1 MRIDGITYQLNWS
14 KFTVGS
20 SFFIPC
26 LDPDSVR
33 ELGLRK
39 AVLCRVLDARAK
51 TGIYEGFT
59 GVFFFRLPDRKL
71 RPLDS
76 VSP

>member
-1 MRIDGITYQLNWS
+1 M
-14 KFTVGS
+14 KVS
-20 SFFIPC
+20 SIRFPWETLEKGQGFFIPC
-26 LDPDSVR
+26 LDTDEVR
-33 ELGLRK
+33 EVGLRK

-59 GVFFFRLPDRKL
+59 GVFFFRLPDRKP

-76 VSP
+76 APP

>member
-1 MRIDGITYQLNWS
+1 MKLSLIRFPWETTERGQGI
-14 KFTVGS
+14 
-20 SFFIPC
+20 FIPC

-59 GVFFFRLPDRKL
+59 GVFFFRLPDRKP

-76 VSP
+76 APL

>member
-1 MRIDGITYQLNWS
+1 M
-14 KFTVGS
+14 KVS
-20 SFFIPC
+20 SIRFPWETLERGQGFFIPC
-26 LDPDSVR
+26 LDTDEVR

-59 GVFFFRLPDRKL
+59 GVFFFRLPDKKL
-71 RPLDS
+71 QPPDS
-76 VSP
+76 VLP

>member
-1 MRIDGITYQLNWS
+1 MKLHLIRFPWETIERGQ
-14 KFTVGS
+14 G
-20 SFFIPC
+20 FFIPC
-26 LDPDSVR
+26 LDTDSVR

-51 TGIYEGFT
+51 TGVYEGFT
-59 GVFFFRLPDRKL
+59 GVFFFRLPDRKP

-76 VSP
+76 AAP

>member
-1 MRIDGITYQLNWS
+1 MKLSLIRFPWETIERGQ
-14 KFTVGS
+14 G
-20 SFFIPC
+20 FFIPC

-59 GVFFFRLPDRKL
+59 GVFFFRLPDRKP

-76 VSP
+76 VLP

>member
-1 MRIDGITYQLNWS
+1 M
-14 KFTVGS
+14 KVS
-20 SFFIPC
+20 SIHFPWEKVEKGQGFFIPC
-26 LDPDSVR
+26 LDTDSVR

-51 TGIYEGFT
+51 TGVYEGFT
-59 GVFFFRLPDRKL
+59 GVFFFRLPDRKP

>member
-1 MRIDGITYQLNWS
+1 MKL
-14 KFTVGS
+14 S
-20 SFFIPC
+20 SIQFPWETTERGQGFFIPC

-39 AVLCRVLDARAK
+39 AVFCRVLDARAK

>member
-1 MRIDGITYQLNWS
+1 MKLSLIRFPWETTERGQ
-14 KFTVGS
+14 G
-20 SFFIPC
+20 FFIPC

-59 GVFFFRLPDRKL
+59 GVMFYRQPRAPSKTA
-71 RPLDS
+71 
-76 VSP
+76 

>member
-1 MRIDGITYQLNWS
+1 MKLSLIRFPWETIERGQ
-14 KFTVGS
+14 G
-20 SFFIPC
+20 FFIPC

-59 GVFFFRLPDRKL
+59 GVFFFRLPDKKP
-71 RPLDS
+71 RPLHS

>member
-1 MRIDGITYQLNWS
+1 M
-14 KFTVGS
+14 KVS
-20 SFFIPC
+20 SIHFPWEKVEKGQGFFVPC
-26 LDPDSVR
+26 LDTDSVR

-59 GVFFFRLPDRKL
+59 GVFFFRLPDRKP

-76 VSP
+76 AAP

>member
-1 MRIDGITYQLNWS
+1 MKL
-14 KFTVGS
+14 S
-20 SFFIPC
+20 SIQFHWETTERGQGFFITC

>member
-1 MRIDGITYQLNWS
+1 MKLSLIRFPWETIERGQ
-14 KFTVGS
+14 G
-20 SFFIPC
+20 FFIPC
-26 LDPDSVR
+26 LDTDAVR

-59 GVFFFRLPDRKL
+59 GVFFFRLPDRKP

-76 VSP
+76 APP